1 MIHEYNLIRAEGG
14 TKIED
19 FAQESQSRDLGV
31 NRPEFLRFVARWT
44 TWKRET
50 GNRQHDDY
58 VEYVLDHELVPAMP
72 GSEDTYNVLVI
83 DEFQDLNP
91 LQYAVYKLWRD
102 SGEFDRIVI
111 AGDAA
116 QSIYGFRGADPRY
129 FVHTPADEVIELA
142 ESYRCSPDVIEYAD
156 RIIAGEGYFDS
167 KLYSAR
173 DDNRRGTVKEN
184 YSVDDLDA
192 LTQLIKNHTDH
203 FDSTFVL
210 ARRNK
215 DVGKI
220 ARALNRAG
228 IPHLS
233 VSPATAEKH
242 EGLWYWDEPLPDLLL
257 LFRNW
262 SNGDEVSPLWVDEF
276 LKNTTLENEYTYR
289 SKKGIKY
296 LLQDDE
302 DAPDLVNGDGFPPE
316 VMEYV
321 TGGMSLA
328 EALDSLDIEE
338 ARVEALKNALRS
350 GMYVSSSQV
359 KIGTIHSSKGLESE
373 SVILM
378 ADTSAKRLKKLNR
391 GGTDL
396 AEEKRLYH
404 VGVTRARDS
413 VIITSGLF
421 GSSRSPA
428 LP

>member
-1 MIHEYNLIRAEGG
+1 
-14 TKIED
+14 
-19 FAQESQSRDLGV
+19 
-31 NRPEFLRFVARWT
+31 
-44 TWKRET
+44 
-50 GNRQHDDY
+50 
-58 VEYVLDHELVPAMP
+58 
-72 GSEDTYNVLVI
+72 
-83 DEFQDLNP
+83 
-91 LQYAVYKLWRD
+91 
-102 SGEFDRIVI
+102 
-111 AGDAA
+111 
-116 QSIYGFRGADPRY
+116 
-129 FVHTPADEVIELA
+129 
-142 ESYRCSPDVIEYAD
+142 
-156 RIIAGEGYFDS
+156 
-167 KLYSAR
+167 
-173 DDNRRGTVKEN
+173 
-184 YSVDDLDA
+184 
-192 LTQLIKNHTDH
+192 
-203 FDSTFVL
+203 VL

-233 VSPATAEKH
+233 VSPAAAEKH

-276 LKNTTLENEYTYR
+276 LKNTTLENEYTYGA
-289 SKKGIKY
+289 KKGIKY
-296 LLQDDE
+296 LLKDDE
-302 DAPDLVNGDGFPPE
+302 DAPELVNWDGFPPE

-328 EALDSLDIEE
+328 EALDSLDIDV

-350 GMYVSSSQV
+350 GKYVSSSQV
-359 KIGTIHSSKGLESE
+359 KIGTIHSSKGLQSE